1 MKYLPLSVIKPL
13 EKEMKERGVSEV
25 ARSPRG
31 FLTAYRDAGG
41 RENRL
46 SDWWQNRRDNF
57 VDRHMAQVKKRN
69 EKLWDDDG
77 RPSRRH
83 LALIAWAYTPDKAR
97 VERYIKR
104 LRKNPPTEIL
114 IDPPPNEAFRIKE
127 LSKVAEQYDDRF
139 NPEFMQDRL
148 DRELAS
154 AFLDVLHK
162 NGYDHSLMHL
172 EQEAYGLRPVIK
184 AHKNYFKALRPHEL
198 ARKHGIPF
206 MHDELATAR
215 SPSYPSGHTTQAYYL
230 AMLLSDQFPE
240 LQGELFETAER
251 VAESRI
257 DRGVH
262 FPSDNEGGIQLAR
275 QLYARKLRTNPKP
288 GSKADDRDQGQRAKP
303 SERIKGSSVN
313 KPGSATVKG
322 SAAIKVSEKTEKALR
337 KKVEDH
343 NKKYG
348 DTPSKRV
355 TYRMLA
361 AVYRRGAGA
370 FSKSHRPGMQRAQW
384 AFARVNHFLK
394 IVRRGYPDD
403 SKYIQDNDLLPKSH
417 KRSTRENPMKDEKI
431 KIDCAKC
438 DGTGT
443 ISAFRHIK
451 GGQCFACKGRG
462 YFPTTRRREEA
473 KSKKREKERA
483 ETKILVED
491 ANKRFEQQR
500 KKYMNDPRL
509 GEKAQQTMTRDYIEN
524 FNGQAAAE
532 YIRILSEWDADP
544 SWPDKY
550 PWLPQRLKPEAYR
563 WDNNL
568 RQYVKKTRSNPFKS
582 QAQRRLFYAKMRD
595 GEISPKVVREW
606 ERETGG
612 RRLPERVNPT
622 HPRRSHP
629 SHKALEKYKETHWG
643 IEADSVMRK
652 NDPDL
657 PRELVEMGKLL
668 ELVVKPESQEDEYSL
683 QFPEYEKTSLAFSQG
698 KDERLYIILP
708 SKVERALKR
717 DLWQPDAPTV
727 RLGEV
732 NKLAGGRHTRFK
744 CPGIEVQVLG
754 RVTHVIYQT
763 QKLDDYK
770 EDGQASRYIHEMG
783 EESGILPYLTI
794 ASDGTLWF
802 AGGNYRVLKGGITD

>member
-1 MKYLPLSVIKPL
+1 MKYLPLSLITPL

-25 ARSPRG
+25 ARSSRG

-57 VDRHMAQVKKRN
+57 VKRHMAQVKKRD
-69 EKLWDDDG
+69 ESLWDDDG

-83 LALIAWAYTPDKAR
+83 LALIAWAYSPDRTR

-104 LRKNPPTEIL
+104 MRK
-114 IDPPPNEAFRIKE
+114 
-127 LSKVAEQYDDRF
+127 
-139 NPEFMQDRL
+139 
-148 DRELAS
+148 
-154 AFLDVLHK
+154 
-162 NGYDHSLMHL
+162 
-172 EQEAYGLRPVIK
+172 
-184 AHKNYFKALRPHEL
+184 
-198 ARKHGIPF
+198 
-206 MHDELATAR
+206 
-215 SPSYPSGHTTQAYYL
+215 
-230 AMLLSDQFPE
+230 
-240 LQGELFETAER
+240 
-251 VAESRI
+251 
-257 DRGVH
+257 
-262 FPSDNEGGIQLAR
+262 
-275 QLYARKLRTNPKP
+275 NPKP
-288 GSKADDRDQGQRAKP
+288 GSKADDRDQGQPALPR
-303 SERIKGSSVN
+303 ERIKGSSVN
-313 KPGSATVKG
+313 KPGSATAKG
-322 SAAIKVSEKTEKALR
+322 SASITLSEKTEKALR

-343 NKKYG
+343 NAKYG

-403 SKYIQDNDLLPKSH
+403 SKYIQDNDLLPKGH

-462 YFPTTRRREEA
+462 YFLTTRRREEA
-473 KSKKREKERA
+473 KRKKREQERA
-483 ETKILVED
+483 ETKMRVED

-509 GEKAQQTMTRDYIEN
+509 GQKAQQAMTLDYIED
-524 FNGQAAAE
+524 FNAQAAAE

-606 ERETGG
+606 ERETGS
-612 RRLPERVNPT
+612 RRLPERVNP
-622 HPRRSHP
+622 
-629 SHKALEKYKETHWG
+629 SHKALKKYKDTHWG
-643 IEADSVMRK
+643 IEANGVMRK
-652 NDPDL
+652 DDPDL

-668 ELVVKPESQEDEYSL
+668 EIGVIPETQEKPYAIA
-683 QFPEYEKTSLAFSQG
+683 FPDYEKTSLAFSQG
-698 KDERLYIILP
+698 KDERLYPILP
-708 SKVERALKR
+708 KRAEQAVKR
-717 DLWQPDAPTV
+717 EHWKPNEPTV

-732 NKLAGGRHTRFK
+732 NKLTGGRLDKFR
-744 CPGIEVQVLG
+744 CPAIQVQVLG
-754 RVTHVIYQT
+754 RANYVIYQT
-763 QKLDDYK
+763 QKLDDMK
-770 EDGQASRYIHEMG
+770 EDGQASHYIHELG
-783 EESGILPYLTI
+783 EESGILPYLCV
-794 ASDGTLWF
+794 AQDGTLWF
-802 AGGNYRVLKGGITD
+802 AGGNYRVLNAGIAD

>member
-1 MKYLPLSVIKPL
+1 MKYFPLSLIKPL

-31 FLTAYRDAGG
+31 FLTAYRKAGG
-41 RENRL
+41 RKERL
-46 SDWWQNRRDNF
+46 SGWWQNRRDNF
-57 VDRHMAQVKKRN
+57 VDRHMAQVKKRD
-69 EKLWDDDG
+69 EALWDDDG

-104 LRKNPPTEIL
+104 LRKNPSTEIL
-114 IDPPPNEAFRIKE
+114 IEPPPNEALRIKE

-148 DRELAS
+148 DRELA
-154 AFLDVLHK
+154 ATFLDVLNK

-240 LQGELFETAER
+240 LQGELFETAR
-251 VAESRI
+251 KVAESRI

-262 FPSDNEGGIQLAR
+262 FPSDNEGGVQLAR

-313 KPGSATVKG
+313 KPGSATAKG
-322 SAAIKVSEKTEKALR
+322 SGSIKVSEKTEKALR

-343 NKKYG
+343 NEKYG

-384 AFARVNHFLK
+384 AYARVNHFLK

-403 SKYIQDNDLLPKSH
+403 AKYIQDNDLLPKGH
-417 KRSTRENPMKDEKI
+417 KRSTRENP
-431 KIDCAKC
+431 
-438 DGTGT
+438 
-443 ISAFRHIK
+443 
-451 GGQCFACKGRG
+451 
-462 YFPTTRRREEA
+462 
-473 KSKKREKERA
+473 
-483 ETKILVED
+483 
-491 ANKRFEQQR
+491 
-500 KKYMNDPRL
+500 
-509 GEKAQQTMTRDYIEN
+509 
-524 FNGQAAAE
+524 
-532 YIRILSEWDADP
+532 
-544 SWPDKY
+544 
-550 PWLPQRLKPEAYR
+550 
-563 WDNNL
+563 
-568 RQYVKKTRSNPFKS
+568 VKQNPFKS

-606 ERETGG
+606 ERETGK
-612 RRLPERVNPT
+612 RKLPERVNP
-622 HPRRSHP
+622 SK
-629 SHKALEKYKETHWG
+629 KALDKYKEMHWG
-643 IEADSVMRK
+643 IEADSMMRK

-727 RLGEV
+727 RLGEA

-770 EDGQASRYIHEMG
+770 EDGMASRYIHEMG
-783 EESGILPYLTI
+783 EESGILPYLAI

>member
-1 MKYLPLSVIKPL
+1 MKYFPLSLIKPL

-31 FLTAYRDAGG
+31 FLTAYRKAGG
-41 RENRL
+41 RKERL
-46 SDWWQNRRDNF
+46 SGWWQNRRDNF
-57 VDRHMAQVKKRN
+57 VDRHMAQVKKRD
-69 EKLWDDDG
+69 EALWDDDG

-104 LRKNPPTEIL
+104 LRKNPSTEIL
-114 IDPPPNEAFRIKE
+114 IEPPPNEALRIKE

-148 DRELAS
+148 DRELA
-154 AFLDVLHK
+154 ATFLDVLNK

-240 LQGELFETAER
+240 LQGELFETAR
-251 VAESRI
+251 KVAESRI

-262 FPSDNEGGIQLAR
+262 FPSDNEGGVQLAR

-313 KPGSATVKG
+313 KPGSATAKG
-322 SAAIKVSEKTEKALR
+322 SGSIKVSEKTEKALR

-343 NKKYG
+343 NEKYG

-384 AFARVNHFLK
+384 AYARVNHFLK

-403 SKYIQDNDLLPKSH
+403 AKYIQDNDLLPKGH
-417 KRSTRENPMKDEKI
+417 KRSTRENP
-431 KIDCAKC
+431 
-438 DGTGT
+438 
-443 ISAFRHIK
+443 
-451 GGQCFACKGRG
+451 
-462 YFPTTRRREEA
+462 
-473 KSKKREKERA
+473 
-483 ETKILVED
+483 
-491 ANKRFEQQR
+491 
-500 KKYMNDPRL
+500 
-509 GEKAQQTMTRDYIEN
+509 
-524 FNGQAAAE
+524 
-532 YIRILSEWDADP
+532 
-544 SWPDKY
+544 
-550 PWLPQRLKPEAYR
+550 
-563 WDNNL
+563 
-568 RQYVKKTRSNPFKS
+568 VKQNPFKS

-606 ERETGG
+606 ERETGK
-612 RRLPERVNPT
+612 RKLPERANPAFLSPTAVREHAKHTGRTGKHGTPDFDVSRIKNVRHVRLSVPLAFLDAVEPTDSARIEAYARRETAFPSIIGSYNARSFRRGHPTIYVSNGNHRVAAAVLRGDT
-622 HPRRSHP
+622 HISVIMPEEDWNRWVRRSSRPERANP
-629 SHKALEKYKETHWG
+629 SRKALDKYKEMHWG
-643 IEADSVMRK
+643 IEADSMMRK

-668 ELVVKPESQEDEYSL
+668 ELIVKPESQEDEYSL

-727 RLGEV
+727 RLGEA

-744 CPGIEVQVLG
+744 CPGIQVQVLG

-770 EDGQASRYIHEMG
+770 EDGMASRYIHEMG
-783 EESGILPYLTI
+783 EESGILPYLAI